1 MKTHLYQRK
10 MAPLFYRDIYRTRQE
25 VKVIESIESKLRKGK
40 YILRFTDLIDEK
52 LVLISN

>member
-1 MKTHLYQRK
+1 METHLYQRK

-25 VKVIESIESKLRKGK
+25 VKLIKSIESKLRKGK